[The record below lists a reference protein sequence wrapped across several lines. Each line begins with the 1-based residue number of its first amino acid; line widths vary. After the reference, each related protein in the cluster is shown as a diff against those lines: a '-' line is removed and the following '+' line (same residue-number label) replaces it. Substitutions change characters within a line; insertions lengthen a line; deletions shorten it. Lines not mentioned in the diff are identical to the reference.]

1 MDDTP
6 HAHGVG
12 SGYAAAMLAKAFL
25 THDSHPDPAVRE
37 RAAAR
42 VDRWR
47 QVLAHAMTGS
57 AAYGSATPLAGI
69 PDWVTLDV
77 ATGGFATGALLAGG
91 PLTSYE
97 RELAAS
103 LPGVAAG
110 SERRDL
116 NAYFLSEAGVAH
128 LQDRLARGDYRIDV
142 PEEAALAAAAWL
154 LGQGCADAARE
165 LVATLAPFFDR
176 LRFYPAPGLGDDGE
190 AGADIHVSTA
200 GDVAARL
207 SGLPAQPRIA
217 AQRATVQALLP
228 CYDRAVALFLET
240 VEDDWPCRR
249 YPQDWTRRAL
259 ALADE
264 INVAQA
270 SGQLSLGAS
279 RKHRHKRELFDL
291 LACCAQAPAD
301 LTGRQVGRIRR
312 IVRDFVAAH
321 GEPGSVGHQALRE
334 RQHRDVSAVGFHEIA
349 RLVAVRL
356 QGYPEAAGVSDL
368 APVLAPLN
376 ATEAE
381 PLGLAAGVH
390 VPAPVARRARRC
402 QSGTLPRLVE
412 QGLISSGDFLATLA
426 PQITASLQGGGFDD
440 PALRALYGAAY
451 RAFRRRRSLLLLNLE
466 RQASF
471 DGLPWIAALESLR
484 RPARQDADAARAAL
498 TEIAELALAS
508 FPQAPLPNKLLQE
521 LDALAQ
527 RAQWTLPLVDELAAD
542 IFMGRF
548 GRKFL
553 DAARCAA
560 TLLDDS
566 LYTRYFD
573 IDVSQVLALPLPRK
587 PRDEDAGAEAFG
599 RLCAARA
606 GVQPGFGQVGA
617 NGMVI
622 EQQQILTTQNL
633 AVLVTDAGLD
643 ARLRSQY
650 GRMAAAGFEWI
661 CARHQMKIHDWHA
674 CVRMTRNTAYAWRQ
688 VLFFLSMMPQAEQD
702 AAIGAM
708 DAHFRAQ
715 SGAFR
720 NRFEPVMRGLHL
732 AANGQRLPQHD
743 AGPQGARVLRGW
755 FNTRHWLLDGMH

>member
-6 HAHGVG
+6 HARGVG

-25 THDSHPDPAVRE
+25 THDFHPDPAVRE

-47 QVLAHAMTGS
+47 QVLAHALDGS
-57 AAYGSATPLAGI
+57 ATYGSATPLPGI

-91 PLTSYE
+91 PLTPYE

-103 LPGVAAG
+103 LPGVAVG

-116 NAYFLSEAGVAH
+116 NAYFLSETGVAH

-142 PEEAALAAAAWL
+142 PEEAALAVVAWL
-154 LGQGCADAARE
+154 LGQGLADPARE
-165 LVATLAPFFDR
+165 LVAVLAPFFDR
-176 LRFYPAPGLGDDGE
+176 LRFYPAPGPGDDDE

-200 GDVAARL
+200 GEVAARL
-207 SGLPAQPRIA
+207 SALPAQPRIA
-217 AQRATVQALLP
+217 AQRATVQTLLP

-240 VEDDWPCRR
+240 FEDDWPCRR
-249 YPQDWTRRAL
+249 YPQDWAHRAL
-259 ALADE
+259 VLTSE
-264 INVAQA
+264 IAVAQA
-270 SGQLSLGAS
+270 SGQVSIGTS

-291 LACCAQAPAD
+291 LARCALAPAD

-312 IVRDFVAAH
+312 IVGDFVAAH
-321 GEPGSVGHQALRE
+321 GQPESVAHQALRE
-334 RQHRDVSAVGFHEIA
+334 RQCRDVSAVGFHEIA

-356 QGYPEAAGVSDL
+356 QEHPQAAGVADL

-376 ATEAE
+376 AAEAAS
-381 PLGLAAGVH
+381 LGLSSGTD
-390 VPAPVARRARRC
+390 VPAPVERRARRC
-402 QSGTLPRLVE
+402 QSGTLSQLVDV
-412 QGLISSGDFLATLA
+412 GLIPSGDFLATLT
-426 PQITASLQGGGFDD
+426 PQVTSTLQSGGFDD
-440 PALRALYGAAY
+440 PALRSLYGASY

-471 DGLPWIAALESLR
+471 DRLPWIAAVETLR
-484 RPARQDADAARAAL
+484 RPAQQDADSARAAF
-498 TEIAELALAS
+498 TEIAELALVS
-508 FPQAPLPNKLLQE
+508 FPYAPLPNKLLQE
-521 LDALAQ
+521 LHALAE
-527 RAQWTLPLVDELAAD
+527 RAQWELPLVDELAAD

-560 TLLDDS
+560 TLLDGS
-566 LYTRYFD
+566 LYSRYFD

-587 PRDEDAGAEAFG
+587 SRDEDAGVVAFG
-599 RLCAARA
+599 RLCATRA

-633 AVLVTDAGLD
+633 AVLVMDAGLD
-643 ARLRSQY
+643 SRLRSQY

-688 VLFFLSMMPQAEQD
+688 VLFFLSMMPEAEQE

-708 DAHFRAQ
+708 DAHFWAQ
-715 SGAFR
+715 SRAFR

-732 AANGQRLPQHD
+732 AAHGQRLPQHG

>member
-6 HAHGVG
+6 HARGVG

-42 VDRWR
+42 VERWR
-47 QVLAHAMTGS
+47 QVLAHALGGS
-57 AAYGSATPLAGI
+57 VTYGSATPLPGI

-91 PLTSYE
+91 PLTPYE

-142 PEEAALAAAAWL
+142 PEEAALAVVAWL
-154 LGQGCADAARE
+154 LGQRLADAARE
-165 LVATLAPFFDR
+165 LVAVLAPFFDR
-176 LRFYPAPGLGDDGE
+176 LRFYPAPGSGDDD

-207 SGLPAQPRIA
+207 SSLPAQPRIA
-217 AQRATVQALLP
+217 AQRAAVQTLLP

-240 VEDDWPCRR
+240 FEDDWPCRR
-249 YPQDWTRRAL
+249 YPQDWAHRAL
-259 ALADE
+259 VLTSE
-264 INVAQA
+264 IAVAQA
-270 SGQLSLGAS
+270 SGQVSIGTS

-291 LACCAQAPAD
+291 LARCALAPAD

-321 GEPGSVGHQALRE
+321 GQPESVAHQALRE
-334 RQHRDVSAVGFHEIA
+334 RQCRDVSAVGFHEIA

-356 QGYPEAAGVSDL
+356 QDHPQAAGVADL

-376 ATEAE
+376 AAEAGS
-381 PLGLAAGVH
+381 LGLSPGTD

-402 QSGTLPRLVE
+402 QSGTLSELVE
-412 QGLISSGDFLATLA
+412 QGLIPSGDFLATLT
-426 PQITASLQGGGFDD
+426 PQITSTLQSGGFAN
-440 PALRALYGAAY
+440 PALRSLHGASY
-451 RAFRRRRSLLLLNLE
+451 RAFRQRRSLLLLNLE

-471 DGLPWIAALESLR
+471 DGLPWIAAIEALR
-484 RPARQDADAARAAL
+484 RPAQQDPDSARAAF
-498 TEIAELALAS
+498 TEIAELALVS
-508 FPQAPLPNKLLQE
+508 FPYAPLPNKLLQE
-521 LDALAQ
+521 LHALAE
-527 RAQWTLPLVDELAAD
+527 RAQWELPLVDELAAD

-560 TLLDDS
+560 TLLDGN
-566 LYTRYFD
+566 LYANYFA
-573 IDVSQVLALPLPRK
+573 IDARDVLALPIPQEI
-587 PRDEDAGAEAFG
+587 PNQVCTG
-599 RLCAARA
+599 RRLWSALR
-606 GVQPGFGQVGA
+606 
-617 NGMVI
+617 
-622 EQQQILTTQNL
+622 
-633 AVLVTDAGLD
+633 D
-643 ARLRSQY
+643 ARR
-650 GRMAAAGFEWI
+650 GAAGS
-661 CARHQMKIHDWHA
+661 R
-674 CVRMTRNTAYAWRQ
+674 
-688 VLFFLSMMPQAEQD
+688 
-702 AAIGAM
+702 
-708 DAHFRAQ
+708 
-715 SGAFR
+715 
-720 NRFEPVMRGLHL
+720 
-732 AANGQRLPQHD
+732 
-743 AGPQGARVLRGW
+743 
-755 FNTRHWLLDGMH
+755 